1 MRELVRDYLE
11 GSITRRTF
19 MRRMSLAGFS
29 TMAATSALQTLYPFT
44 RAYAATTEEALK
56 SVRPFSGRSG
66 ELLVAQLKEA
76 GVKFLFLGNGSG
88 LGSLCDALV
97 DQPQMQVIQGI
108 HEGQCASMA
117 DGYAKASGKF
127 AFAMFSPRGL
137 QHASS
142 NMKNAM
148 ADRTPILFMTDG
160 YGGETGVEVD
170 AVEQFTKFRLY
181 INDPATL
188 SEWTSKAIRLSTTLP
203 GGPTYLRAPR
213 RVLEDQDVNSHI
225 YDANVF
231 DEPMSI
237 SPDPDLIDS
246 AAKMLLEAE
255 RPIMHVGM
263 EVTNAGGVQ
272 AVVALAEALGIPVIQ
287 EESWAADFPTTHPC
301 YAGMTRQQMF
311 SRLPGRPDVLLNLGG
326 QSPPGHY
333 PEELIPA
340 KVIYGRVEQRGDELS
355 GPEHL
360 VITASVKEIAQALE
374 ESIKSQATTAQLR
387 RLREPRLEATRMV
400 RQKVRQSF
408 ETASR
413 SRFDAVPLTW
423 QRVGYELNE
432 ILDRDAVIV
441 EEFGTNGPKCLN
453 WFQFGGEEKTR
464 IGRTTGSCL
473 GWGVGAS
480 IGAKLARPN
489 NQVVALQADGGFLF
503 GQIESLWSMSRYDV
517 PIILMVFN
525 NRSYNETR
533 TRMFRARHN
542 GRQLQE
548 RVDMLSHLGN
558 PDVNFVGLAGAFGIK
573 GEQVATPDLLR
584 PALQR
589 AVKTTRDG
597 RPYLVEVLIERTG
610 AGAEITG
617 FPEFSLAGSR
627 TRNV

>member
-1 MRELVRDYLE
+1 MRELVKDYLE
-11 GSITRRTF
+11 GTISRRTF

-29 TMAATSALQTLYPFT
+29 AMAATSALKTLQPLS
-44 RAYAATTEEALK
+44 RAYAATTDDALHPVK
-56 SVRPFSGRSG
+56 PFSGRAG

-76 GVKFLFLGNGSG
+76 GVEFLFLGNGSG
-88 LGSLCDALV
+88 LGTLCDALV
-97 DQPQMQVIQGI
+97 DRPEMRIIQGV

-117 DGYAKASGKF
+117 DGYAKASGKI

-148 ADRTPILFMTDG
+148 SDRTPLLFMTDG
-160 YGGETGVEVD
+160 YGGEEGNEVD

-181 INDPATL
+181 IEDSSKV
-188 SEWTSKAIRLSTTLP
+188 SEWAAKAIRLASTLP

-213 RVLEDQDVNSHI
+213 RVLFDQDVNSHI

-237 SPDPDLIDS
+237 SPDPELIER

-263 EVTNAGGVQ
+263 EVTSAGGVPA
-272 AVVALAEALGIPVIQ
+272 AVELADSIGIPVIQ

-301 YAGMTRQQMF
+301 FAGMTRQQMF
-311 SRLPGRPDVLLNLGG
+311 SRLSGQPDVLLNLGG
-326 QSPPGHY
+326 QTPPGHY
-333 PEELIPA
+333 PDAAIPN
-340 KVIYGRVEQRGDELS
+340 KVIHGRVEERGS
-355 GPEHL
+355 GISVPEHL
-360 VITASVKEIAQALE
+360 VITASVKETAQALA
-374 ESIKSQATTAQLR
+374 ESIKSQATATQLR
-387 RLREPRLEATRMV
+387 RLREPRQEEIRRVA
-400 RQKVRQSF
+400 QKVRQSF
-408 ETASR
+408 ETAAR
-413 SRFDAVPLTW
+413 RRFNNTPMTW
-423 QRVGYELNE
+423 QRVGFELNE
-432 ILDRDAVIV
+432 VLDRDAVIV
-441 EEFGTNGPKCLN
+441 EEFGTNGPKVLN
-453 WFQFGGEEKTR
+453 WFKFGGEEKTR

-489 NQVVALQADGGFLF
+489 NQVACLQADGGFLF

-517 PIILMVFN
+517 PIILVIFN

-548 RVDMLSHLGN
+548 RIDMLSHLGN
-558 PDVNFVGLAGAFGIK
+558 PDVSFTGLAGAFGIK
-573 GEQVATPDLLR
+573 GEQVANPDQLR

-589 AVKTTRDG
+589 AVKATRDG
-597 RPYLVEVLIERTG
+597 RPYLVDVLIERTG
-610 AGAEITG
+610 AGAEISN
-617 FPEFSLAGSR
+617 FPDFSLATSR
-627 TRNV
+627 TRKV